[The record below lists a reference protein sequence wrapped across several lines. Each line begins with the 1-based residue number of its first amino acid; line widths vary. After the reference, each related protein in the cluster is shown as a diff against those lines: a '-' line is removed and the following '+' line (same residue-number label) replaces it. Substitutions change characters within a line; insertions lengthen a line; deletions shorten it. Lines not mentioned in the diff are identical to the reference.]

1 MDRRP
6 FNIIKKITLVCVV
19 VVLSLFALQ
28 LIPGI
33 ISENN
38 KIILNASTWNSSQ
51 SPLDDNDEF
60 LSTKY
65 VDINTLFIGDG
76 SDVTINALSS
86 EDVNAFTNGTK
97 VIMLNN
103 GLDVY
108 YFSLLCDND
117 DRFLSFHY
125 CLGSDID
132 YEDASKINR
141 MFRPVG
147 YLDSKPF
154 TGVFDGRGYTISNIF
169 FFIID
174 DENLI
179 DTSMQ
184 YISFISIN
192 EGTIKN
198 LGIINP
204 NLLQYDL
211 YYDGICLVSP
221 LCSKND
227 GIIENCYVQ
236 DLRSDAGMTAEG
248 GYISSMFVN
257 VNNGSI
263 KNSYVATK
271 RITSSSVT
279 FVDGTNHPFVNFNN
293 NNGMMSNCYFDNEII
308 NRTCSDGETDPT
320 LKGLDGIT
328 TNEFTGNS
336 CDVKFNH
343 IDPNSQD
350 QKYLWFSN
358 YTYDL
363 AYKRELNLVYPI
375 LKGFN
380 VSNGYFEITNTD
392 DFVYMFDL
400 CNKYGSFRSAKY
412 KLMANVNM
420 DDVSEGHYGFGQT
433 VFSGEFV
440 GNRNG
445 DFDKVKLANGTYS
458 NIPTIFN
465 YTIEEGVSYN
475 GYHAYGVFGILS
487 GTVKDVNF
495 VNINVN
501 QKDLNNNTNYD
512 EINAVGTVC
521 GLLEDGIIENVHV
534 SGSILPTDNIDTKSG
549 SFLGTEYIGGIC
561 GVGTSGVITKCTT
574 AGLITTTNFTNFDNN
589 DYNMSIG
596 GILGKA
602 QGVEEVS
609 KSLNSMVI
617 NNISYSKNPTN
628 YKQFIGGVIGSGE
641 INNTYELQNN
651 GVINVN
657 NGTFYSTVYVG
668 GIIGKVGNATGSNG
682 VYLNNANINYVVN
695 ENNYKAYISGV
706 MNVISDAADKY
717 DRFTYTASENQTSI
731 QKELENQNPFE
742 FTSLSNGGL
751 LNITNNLAS
760 SKYPAKYNIINNVT
774 VTNGID
780 IRAAGICYSYLTN
793 FNVFGAYNLDYH
805 FSTSENIRETNVP
818 QTIDVSMID
827 EYAPTFNA
835 DNKVTVETQGN
846 QRVLGL
852 DTNYLSNTKTVVKT
866 SVNLERVYNYND
878 INYIT
883 NKEVLSYMMQLSGC
897 INGRNFNLKNI
908 RNDGDIKVYFTDD
921 ASELNYRH
929 ANYSTYFADH
939 KKLKIF
945 GVMEEVSIGYRAED
959 IYNGGNI
966 TFSSPSDIAPNYNLY
981 IAGIC
986 YKNVGNDDTSN
997 QNLLLDR
1004 GYQGSLHNCVN
1015 NGTIRTTNGNILT
1028 NDNLVAPCKV
1038 YGYSRIGGITCINSS
1053 TISQTFNLGDL
1064 YNVVAI
1070 QRPTGS
1076 SNVNHP
1082 QDGHFEVETGGIC
1095 FIMQNEEYD
1104 NQNHTTSA
1112 NIIDSA
1118 NNGTVIAMNTSND
1131 SAVGGNGKG
1140 FTNAGGFVARNDRGE
1155 DGYRIDQDEST
1166 VQNSHLSKI
1175 QYSIN
1180 YGDVYAYNN
1189 VVNVQYTNEQQSKA
1203 AGFVCLGACTIVD
1216 TINYGNIYGNSVASG
1231 IFGYLY
1237 VNRMRGLGPSSPI
1250 YIANSINYGKVKIL
1264 QKTTN
1269 NENNIPNIGSNGAKP
1284 EVHATVPSGTSN
1296 STTIYTAGALI
1307 GVWHTTNPQPN
1318 DLDSMKIKY
1327 LVNFVDDLNMLGTG
1341 TNYTNINTGMRDMLL
1356 NMATTNPNDTS
1367 PVPFQTDRTNYQY
1380 GIKSYY
1386 KDASEGNGDLTN
1398 IYSQDHN
1405 GGIFNEKYSLR
1416 NPGEL
1421 TYLPDGVTVDPNET
1435 DNFIADYIQFI
1446 PYSKV
1451 NDYLVEKIGLKDAVE
1466 AEAVK
1471 AAYSS
1476 YNAING
1482 FLNGIKSD
1490 SESSTIFND
1499 LVASES
1505 AKLQSLKDSI
1515 IENIAFYLRTGDYT
1529 EDELKDILAL
1539 LLQDSQAKNGVLND
1553 EDVIRILNKVIE
1565 NLDETS
1571 VNSFINIILDTTSND
1586 ILASIVKNNSDLFN
1600 DYIESYATNPSAE
1613 QTQRLISLYN
1623 VISINQNALYSY
1635 ANSLSQNDINTLNS
1649 SLTSLG
1655 LSSNVNALSDAQVN
1669 NAILN
1674 MSEQDFRNMVTDLMN
1689 QAGSNSNMRNFLE
1702 SGRSNNSV
1710 TNIYL
1715 PATKGKHLALVNNN
1729 YVVQTANNNS
1739 PNTTN
1744 GTNIYTGTH
1753 YKNENGQYISGGEKS
1768 NEIYVAEGSFRF
1780 TYNAR
1785 NSYRYYYWTLDN
1797 NKFTIN
1803 MTNSDNRPNGTVY
1816 NVVYYGKTN
1825 SNNTFGRAQTNA
1837 GASVNTH
1844 TGVFA
1849 DIIANSSVTYRQNNN
1864 NNNTDFDYENITY
1877 SQYIDYSNNNNQKLN
1892 ININQSMMIAMDYAL
1907 ENKLNTID
1915 ECKNYII
1922 NIYNAAADNRKTQFI
1937 NEYLND
1943 EISKLKVV
1951 DMLNKLSNNNTT
1963 NGNNLKLDIVNDIY
1977 LEGSAL
1983 LTNNEINQITPI
1995 IKDIFENEVT
2005 TYAQKKEFLLNSSSQ
2020 FGFILMD
2027 NLIPYDN
2034 VNDSLLSKTD
2044 YITLIRELLNEDINL
2059 LNTYKYDLSTLFNKD
2074 IKDLVSAYLIVGN
2087 ETKLVE
2093 LFKSYDINNDNK
2105 LDLEEIK
2112 ALCESAGTDYAILTD
2127 STGIYALASSHGIE
2141 NGLFLPDNISL
2152 IELDPKVGEH
2162 DINDPS
2168 WRGGTP
2174 EDPDFFDPDDAK
2186 SRKTVNYKVY
2196 YTMKQLKKSI
2206 ATTVFKIELVDKPKG
2221 ELHDYEMV
2229 NDIEVDYDMEN
2240 KKIYFYIPINHD
2252 ILKGNALYINMNQS
2266 ENGEYHYELAYKAT
2280 FINPDEPLKIE
2291 FDNTTL
2297 GVGDKLNGYFGVQ
2310 AEDVKVTSEYE
2321 VIVTIAK
2328 PGYLSSINSII
2339 TDGNNSAI
2347 TRYESTQSFTSGTYS
2362 YNMYRVGAISGN
2374 SVNGYNGN
2382 IRVQFGTYNL
2392 KNELDLTSNLS
2403 IYKVNSNVVSQYSD
2417 FETLCLEENI
2427 LTLDEDYSF
2436 DATDNNG
2443 IVVSNSSD
2451 YNITDN
2457 TYPSGIVT
2465 FGINLGNYLTKGYY
2479 IIRVEIS
2486 ENAVYYVLF
2495 EKAPS
2500 DRALVEELI
2509 YLEDGFVN
2517 TNSVNT
2523 YTTTIKYGTVLT
2535 ETNFINTSN
2544 DLLANSENGIP
2555 MYLTDLLISPLAT
2568 YSMGDVVVTENNGLK
2583 TYEVP
2588 FIITAEDGST
2598 NTFIHRLTEET
2609 YSILINAIYLDG
2621 RVEYKYNEEE
2631 QISAYVSEFE
2641 KYENPSYRIEYL
2653 LDAFYTTSDSAFFS
2667 VTDGN
2672 GGLITDDLN
2681 IGVTVNEGKGFILN
2695 FYNDVLS
2702 DTYTFNLVYS
2712 NSVQFNESTTLNWN
2726 VTFDDVTITKIKNKD
2741 SYLENIT
2748 FISDTIITSLNTKLD
2763 IKAIDFDSI
2772 ENNKP
2777 LPSEDSPI
2785 VVLPSKIHYNDYSY
2799 EINKQDVF
2807 YVIGLV
2813 NKTETSW
2820 YAPTFSLPEDAVVY
2834 RVKEI
2839 GDVLYRYVPYTYTEN
2854 GELQTINYLISED
2867 GTKVLDV
2874 DGNAVKIP
2882 NNHVISDDAGK
2893 PGNSSLYTD
2902 FSLEG
2907 SYVEDEYTPEEG
2919 DGEFGTVD
2927 YRVYSEI
2934 YDVVDYNTNEYYT
2947 DYRVSVHD
2955 MTNNIKFKIIVQ
2967 REDDSNVNTVLE
2979 SVYVELICHNDFDDS
2994 TFGPDSEYDTDP
3006 AYNRLGFYSYFDG
3019 DKLQLYQDNNN
3030 FKSNTAGRYEVFA
3043 SLPVG
3048 YTFDVT
3054 IEDGGTTTV
3063 DKSHNFAFVVKSS
3076 IRTRTIGLTITIKNS
3091 SDHYDWGVHVQESP
3105 TYKD

>member
-51 SPLDDNDEF
+51 SPLDDNDEL

-86 EDVNAFTNGTK
+86 EDVNAFTNGSK

-141 MFRPVG
+141 MFRPIG

-174 DENLI
+174 DGNLI

-204 NLLQYDL
+204 NLLQYEL
-211 YYDGICLVSP
+211 YFGGICLVSP

-279 FVDGTNHPFVNFNN
+279 FVDGSNHPFVNF

-320 LKGLDGIT
+320 LTGLDGIT
-328 TNEFTGNS
+328 TNEFTGNN

-400 CNKYGSFRSAKY
+400 CNKYGSFRSSKY

-420 DDVSEGHYGFGQT
+420 DDISDDHYGFGQT

-440 GNRNG
+440 GNING
-445 DFDKVKLANGTYS
+445 DFDKVKLENGTYS

-465 YTIEEGVSYN
+465 FTIEEGVSYN

-521 GLLEDGIIENVHV
+521 GLLEDGTIENVHV
-534 SGSILPTDNIDTKSG
+534 YGNISQTDGTN
-549 SFLGTEYIGGIC
+549 SFLGSQYVGGIC
-561 GVGTSGVITKCTT
+561 GSAKSGSIENVTSNGSIVTNTKQ
-574 AGLITTTNFTNFDNN
+574 IIN
-589 DYNMSIG
+589 DMEKYSISLG

-602 QGVEEVS
+602 EGIERVS
-609 KSLNSMVI
+609 DCLNSMDI
-617 NNISYSKNPTN
+617 YATLYSTNPGTMF
-628 YKQFIGGVIGSGE
+628 KQCIGGVIGSGDL
-641 INNTYELQNN
+641 NKTSRLQNN
-651 GVINVN
+651 STINVN
-657 NGTFYSTVYVG
+657 GNNASGYLGICYVG
-668 GIIGKVGNATGSNG
+668 GVIGLVNDATNGNGQ
-682 VYLNNANINYVVN
+682 YLNNANIIYSVN
-695 ENNYKAYISGV
+695 DNNYKAYISGV
-706 MNVISDAADKY
+706 MNVISHYAMTLDVFEGT
-717 DRFTYTASENQTSI
+717 FTANTVNSNINNQ
-731 QKELENQNPFE
+731 KPFE
-742 FTSLSNGGL
+742 FSSLTNAGTL
-751 LNITNNLAS
+751 DIKNNLSAS
-760 SKYPAKYNIINNVT
+760 RTPAKLSVMNNT
-774 VTNGID
+774 SAQNSID
-780 IRAAGICYSYLTN
+780 IRAAGVMYSYLTN
-793 FNVFGAYNLDYH
+793 INIDGAYNLNYH
-805 FSTSENIRETNVP
+805 YSE
-818 QTIDVSMID
+818 IDGSKIDNTAQSIDISMID
-827 EYAPTFNA
+827 EYGPVINS
-835 DNKVTVETQGN
+835 DNMVTHLGN
-846 QRVLGL
+846 IFHL
-852 DTNYLSNTKTVVKT
+852 DTNYIHSSSSTFNINNTKYNTYI
-866 SVNLERVYNYND
+866 SVNKVYNYRD
-878 INYIT
+878 VNYIT
-883 NKEVLSYMMQLSGC
+883 NKEVKSYTLQLSGC
-897 INGRNFNLKNI
+897 LNGRNFNVDNL
-908 RNDGDIKVYFTDD
+908 RNDGNIKVYFTQRTTGTLLN
-921 ASELNYRH
+921 ASPYYNYFGD
-929 ANYSTYFADH
+929 Y
-939 KKLKIF
+939 KKLKVY
-945 GVMEEVSIGYRAED
+945 GCLEEVSLGCKAVNV
-959 IYNGGNI
+959 YNGGDI
-966 TFSSPSDIAPNYNLY
+966 TISSDGNSTRPENGYIVNFNLY

-986 YKNVGNDDTSN
+986 YKNVGNDPAAS
-997 QNLLLDR
+997 QELMIES
-1004 GYQGSLHNCVN
+1004 GYEGSLHNSVN
-1015 NGTIRTTNGNILT
+1015 DGEIRITNGDIINGNPTGTGIF
-1028 NDNLVAPCKV
+1028 
-1038 YGYSRIGGITCINSS
+1038 YGVSRVGGICSFNAS
-1053 TISQTFNLGDL
+1053 TISSTFNLGNI
-1064 YNVVAI
+1064 YNINYI
-1070 QRPTGS
+1070 QS
-1076 SNVNHP
+1076 KSNTNGGGYSA
-1082 QDGHFEVETGGIC
+1082 DFEVETGGFC
-1095 FIMQNEEYD
+1095 FGQQNEIYNSNGD
-1104 NQNHTTSA
+1104 YTRA

-1118 NNGTVIAMNTSND
+1118 NNGTIVSMNPRNVNVTW
-1131 SAVGGNGKG
+1131 V
-1140 FTNAGGFVARNDRGE
+1140 NAAGFVVRNDRCE
-1155 DGYRIDQDEST
+1155 DGDLVNNTDT
-1166 VQNSHLSKI
+1166 SKNPHQQKI
-1175 QYSIN
+1175 EYSIN
-1180 YGDVYAYNN
+1180 YGDIYSYNA
-1189 VVNVQYTNEQQSKA
+1189 YTNETITSSPEPQAKA

-1216 TINYGNIYGNSVASG
+1216 VINYGNVYCNKISGGMYGL
-1231 IFGYLY
+1231 IFFD
-1237 VNRMRGLGPSSPI
+1237 RMREAGASNDSPI
-1250 YIANSINYGKVKIL
+1250 YIANAINYGNVDIL
-1264 QKTTN
+1264 NTN
-1269 NENNIPNIGSNGAKP
+1269 NTNVNL
-1284 EVHATVPSGTSN
+1284 
-1296 STTIYTAGALI
+1296 IYTANNNTTGLSKANYHTTSTQSDHYPVGALI
-1307 GVWHTTNPQPN
+1307 GMIRSNRNRN
-1318 DLDSMKIKY
+1318 DLQALNIKN
-1327 LVNFVDDLNMLGTG
+1327 LINFYDNVDIVGRVYNMYQDFST
-1341 TNYTNINTGMRDMLL
+1341 TDRNNTLQY
-1356 NMATTNPNDTS
+1356 MATTKANDYS
-1367 PVPFQTDRTNYQY
+1367 PAPFNTNGNNY
-1380 GIKSYY
+1380 GIKCYY
-1386 KDASEGNGDLTN
+1386 KDTRDPDTTETDLF
-1398 IYSQDHN
+1398 SQDRN
-1405 GGIFNEKYSLR
+1405 GGIFNESYVLR
-1416 NPGEL
+1416 TQIELVDVNGNP
-1421 TYLPDGVTVDPNET
+1421 TVDKENIDRNNT
-1435 DNFIADYIQFI
+1435 DNFINDYIQFV
-1446 PYSKV
+1446 PYSKI
-1451 NDYLVEKIGLKDAVE
+1451 NDYLVDKIGLKSVVE
-1466 AEAVK
+1466 AESFK
-1471 AAYSS
+1471 NSYSS

-1482 FLNGIKSD
+1482 FLNGIKTD
-1490 SESSTIFND
+1490 QESKD
-1499 LVASES
+1499 LFIELINNYSS
-1505 AKLQSLKDSI
+1505 KLQTEKDNVINSI
-1515 IENIAFYLRTGDYT
+1515 ATYLRTGDYT
-1529 EDELKDILAL
+1529 EEELEEILTL
-1539 LLQDSQAKNGVLND
+1539 LMNDANAKNGIINNS
-1553 EDVIRILNKVIE
+1553 DVVTIINKVIN
-1565 NLDETS
+1565 NLDESNANTILSMILSDDSLLETIISDYHDVLIKLLEQYTS
-1571 VNSFINIILDTTSND
+1571 TTSEDDVQQIFDLYSVLVNNENVIDAYIDSLDDDSISDLVFKLETLGLSASYTDEKVVEIIEKLPDDSFKEMISKLTDDSTDTTSP
-1586 ILASIVKNNSDLFN
+1586 I
-1600 DYIESYATNPSAE
+1600 Y
-1613 QTQRLISLYN
+1613 
-1623 VISINQNALYSY
+1623 
-1635 ANSLSQNDINTLNS
+1635 
-1649 SLTSLG
+1649 
-1655 LSSNVNALSDAQVN
+1655 
-1669 NAILN
+1669 
-1674 MSEQDFRNMVTDLMN
+1674 
-1689 QAGSNSNMRNFLE
+1689 NFLNT
-1702 SGRSNNSV
+1702 GIQGL
-1710 TNIYL
+1710 TNLYL
-1715 PATKGKHLALVNNN
+1715 PAIKNHNVAVVNKNN
-1729 YVVQTANNNS
+1729 YVYQGTTANDNFSTDANY
-1739 PNTTN
+1739 
-1744 GTNIYTGTH
+1744 YTGTH
-1753 YKNENGQYISGGEKS
+1753 YKNGDEYVLLKDNNNDDYV
-1768 NEIYVAEGSFRF
+1768 EIYVLLNNN
-1780 TYNAR
+1780 TYVR
-1785 NSYRYYYWTLDN
+1785 NTFMRNYRYYWELDAN
-1797 NKFTIN
+1797 EFNFVRSENDST
-1803 MTNSDNRPNGTVY
+1803 TNSY
-1816 NVVYYGKTN
+1816 NITHINKNLTTQQRA
-1825 SNNTFGRAQTNA
+1825 SNNN
-1837 GASVNTH
+1837 VNNMS

-1849 DIIANSSVTYRQNNN
+1849 RTSSLDIDRYVSDVNYLDVIIADYMDYSDQSVTANIMISALNYGINNN
-1864 NNNTDFDYENITY
+1864 NANGDIATSISEAKDIIIDIFSNPNAQNKVEFVENYIKEYGKNLMLSDLLKKLDEEKTVDGASEIILDIISDIYYFSYNNLSTTD
-1877 SQYIDYSNNNNQKLN
+1877 
-1892 ININQSMMIAMDYAL
+1892 INQV
-1907 ENKLNTID
+1907 K
-1915 ECKNYII
+1915 
-1922 NIYNAAADNRKTQFI
+1922 
-1937 NEYLND
+1937 
-1943 EISKLKVV
+1943 
-1951 DMLNKLSNNNTT
+1951 
-1963 NGNNLKLDIVNDIY
+1963 
-1977 LEGSAL
+1977 
-1983 LTNNEINQITPI
+1983 PI
-1995 IKDIFENEVT
+1995 IRDVIDSELDTLKE
-2005 TYAQKKEFLLNSSSQ
+2005 KKEFLKETSESFRTL
-2020 FGFILMD
+2020 FLD
-2027 NLIPYDN
+2027 NLISYDN
-2034 VNDSLLSKTD
+2034 VNENLLSKTD
-2044 YITLIRELLNEDINL
+2044 YITLIKTMFEQDISLINK
-2059 LNTYKYDLSTLFNKD
+2059 YKNNLSTIFHTD
-2074 IKDLVSAYLIVGN
+2074 ILNSISAYLIKDNSSLFVN
-2087 ETKLVE
+2087 T
-2093 LFKSYDINNDNK
+2093 FKSYDSNNDGKFN
-2105 LDLEEIK
+2105 LDELEK
-2112 ALCESAGTDYAILTD
+2112 LCEATNTDIAYITD
-2127 STGIYALASSHGIE
+2127 NTGIYALASSHGIE

-2152 IELDPKVGEH
+2152 IQLDPKTGIN
-2162 DINDPS
+2162 DSNDPS

-2174 EDPDFFDPDDAK
+2174 EDPDFFDPDDAE

-2221 ELHDYEMV
+2221 ELHDYEIV

-2252 ILKGNALYINMNQS
+2252 ILKSNALYINMNQS
-2266 ENGEYHYELAYKAT
+2266 ENGEYRYELAYKAT

-2297 GVGDKLNGYFGVQ
+2297 SVGDKLNGYFDVQ

-2347 TRYESTQSFTSGTYS
+2347 TRYESTQEFTSGTYS

-2374 SVNGYNGN
+2374 TVNGYNGN
-2382 IRVQFGTYNL
+2382 IRVQFETYNL

-2436 DATDNNG
+2436 DGTDNNG

-2451 YNITDN
+2451 YNINDN

-2509 YLEDGFVN
+2509 YLEDDFVN
-2517 TNSVNT
+2517 TNGVNT

-2555 MYLTDLLISPLAT
+2555 MYLTELLISPLAT

-2583 TYEVP
+2583 TYDVP

-2598 NTFIHRLTEET
+2598 NTFIHRLTEEN

-2702 DTYTFNLVYS
+2702 DTYTFNLIYS

-2799 EINKQDVF
+2799 EINKQDDF

-2839 GDVLYRYVPYTYTEN
+2839 NGVLYRYVPYTYTEN

-2867 GTKVLDV
+2867 GASILDV
-2874 DGNAVKIP
+2874 DGKVTAIP
-2882 NNHVISDDAGK
+2882 DSHVISDDAGK

-2907 SYVEDEYTPEEG
+2907 SYVEDEYTAEEG

-2934 YDVVDYNTNEYYT
+2934 YDVVNYNTNEYYT

-2967 REDDSNVNTVLE
+2967 REDDSDVNTVLE
-2979 SVYVELICHNDFDDS
+2979 SVYIELICHNDFDDS

-3019 DKLQLYQDNNN
+3019 DKLQLYQDTNN

-3054 IEDGGTTTV
+3054 IEDGGTTTI